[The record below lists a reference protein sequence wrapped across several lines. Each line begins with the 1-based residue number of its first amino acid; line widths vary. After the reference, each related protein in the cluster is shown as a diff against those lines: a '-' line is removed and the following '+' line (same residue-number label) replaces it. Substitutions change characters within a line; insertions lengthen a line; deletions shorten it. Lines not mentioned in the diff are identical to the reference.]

1 MSPLAGVPV
10 VTCTL
15 LADGSSDQVL
25 LPILQWLLD
34 NHCNSITRLRFANPL
49 QTASRGL
56 QERIS
61 AALDLYPCHVLF
73 VHRDAERDEPTNRQ
87 QEIERA
93 WHIVE
98 REQHLVTVVPVRMTE
113 EELASVRQATRG
125 ILQDATCTM
134 SISIERRL
142 IDQAMS
148 TPDTTFEA
156 PPQPVACTVKTA
168 KSDLA
173 ITFTFAPRVEF
184 KVGTAVKATP
194 GMAAVKGVSRLLSWP
209 VTLYVNRSKEIE
221 QGMLQV
227 VNAYL
232 KRYGLKATAQR

>member
-1 MSPLAGVPV
+1 MSPLAGVSM

-113 EELASVRQATRG
+113 AWLLVDAAAIRTAAGNPNGGVELDMPDLDRLEQLPDPKALLFELLARATELGPQR
-125 ILQDATCTM
+125 LRKFSPEARRHR
-134 SISIERRL
+134 ISEVMAGFDRL
-142 IDQAMS
+142 RALPSFVHLETQVQRL
-148 TPDTTFEA
+148 F
-156 PPQPVACTVKTA
+156 
-168 KSDLA
+168 LA
-173 ITFTFAPRVEF
+173 
-184 KVGTAVKATP
+184 
-194 GMAAVKGVSRLLSWP
+194 
-209 VTLYVNRSKEIE
+209 E
-221 QGMLQV
+221 QC
-227 VNAYL
+227 
-232 KRYGLKATAQR
+232 